1 MPNRKQEKR
10 RRKLRVHGPSPDAVG
25 APPTGR
31 KEPRPA
37 AAPARRQRSGRATT
51 VPSLKRSA
59 RKGALLAIFMF
70 AIVIVTTRGD
80 GALSVA
86 FGLAETLSLVVV
98 FVFFDLWLAR
108 KVYKRVTGEEAPR

>member
-1 MPNRKQEKR
+1 
-10 RRKLRVHGPSPDAVG
+10 
-25 APPTGR
+25 
-31 KEPRPA
+31 
-37 AAPARRQRSGRATT
+37 
-51 VPSLKRSA
+51 
-59 RKGALLAIFMF
+59 MF
-70 AIVIVTTRGD
+70 AIVIVTTRGN